1 MARKASAGG
10 VNKSEAIRN
19 LLKENPKI
27 TGKEAI
33 DALAGKGIEVKNSL
47 FYLVKGKTLGGRRRR
62 RKAAANGQ
70 VAESFTRAA
79 KQSDAVSTIRK
90 VKNLG
95 VEVGG
100 IKKLKQII
108 DVLSE

>member
-1 MARKASAGG
+1 MGRKASAGG

-33 DALAGKGIEVKNSL
+33 NTLAAKGIEVKNSL

-62 RKAAANGQ
+62 KAATNGE
-70 VAESFTRAA
+70 VVESATRAA

-100 IKKLKQII
+100 IKVLKQII